1 MNCADIVYAQPE
13 MPGEAV
19 DPSYQKFI
27 QGLGLTDVNVL
38 PHYQAVKD
46 DWVDGL
52 RLMEDITYP
61 DSIGRAF
68 HAIVDGSFVLQTED
82 RKEIR
87 GEAYRIADGQIRKVC
102 EYGEVL
108 KLA

>member
-1 MNCADIVYAQPE
+1 M
-13 MPGEAV
+13 
-19 DPSYQKFI
+19 
-27 QGLGLTDVNVL
+27 
-38 PHYQAVKD
+38 
-46 DWVDGL
+46 